1 MSKYGILVA
10 DSSLDYIMAIKNAI
24 QKTQPFGL
32 VDTVT
37 KEDELYKKMHDK
49 SVSLVVLDNEFVGNG
64 INILSNIA
72 KQIKIPILF
81 MSSHYAQTHEAYECG
96 AAMFLLK
103 THIGEPMSMF
113 EKRFRDSL
121 KQILPQIKN
130 GSANSANYKKEILI
144 EPKRHPDELL
154 HSEPLKYAG
163 EKIIAIGAS
172 MGGAEALSKVFTKL
186 PLGLPPIVVAQ
197 HMPLMFSKN
206 FVSRLNLLCKLSVV
220 EAKDGE
226 VLNDSTVYFAPGDS
240 HLIIERSKQNGRY
253 MAKLV
258 DAVKISRHRPSIDIL
273 FRSINNCAGSGAMAI
288 IMTGM
293 GDDGSIGIKELFDNN
308 AYTLAQS
315 EASSAVYGLAKSAVN
330 IGAIKKIVDLDEIA
344 TEIMA
349 FYNNEC
355 GIS

>member
-10 DSSLDYIMAIKNAI
+10 ESSLDYRMAIKNAI
-24 QKTQPFGL
+24 QKTPPFEMVG
-32 VDTVT
+32 TAI
-37 KEDELYKKMHDK
+37 KEAELYKKAHDK
-49 SVSLVVLDNEFVGNG
+49 NVSLIVLDSEFARSG
-64 INILSNIA
+64 IDILSNMA
-72 KQIKIPILF
+72 KQTKIPILF
-81 MSSHYAQTHEAYECG
+81 MSSHYAQTTEAYERG

-103 THIGEPMSMF
+103 THIGEPMSLF
-113 EKRFRDSL
+113 EKRFRSSL
-121 KQILPQIKN
+121 KQILPQVKSGIEH
-130 GSANSANYKKEILI
+130 SAKCEKEISV
-144 EPKRHPDELL
+144 EPKHHPDELL
-154 HSEPLKYAG
+154 RSEPLGYAG
-163 EKIIAIGAS
+163 KKIIAIGAS

-220 EAKDGE
+220 EARDGE

-240 HLIIERSKQNGRY
+240 HLIIEKSKQNGRY
-253 MAKLV
+253 TAKVV

-273 FRSINNCAGSGAMAI
+273 FRSVNNCAGSGAMAI

-315 EASSAVYGLAKSAVN
+315 ESSSAVYGLAKSAVN
-330 IGAIKKIVDLDEIA
+330 MGAIKKIMDLDEIA
-344 TEIMA
+344 TEIVA